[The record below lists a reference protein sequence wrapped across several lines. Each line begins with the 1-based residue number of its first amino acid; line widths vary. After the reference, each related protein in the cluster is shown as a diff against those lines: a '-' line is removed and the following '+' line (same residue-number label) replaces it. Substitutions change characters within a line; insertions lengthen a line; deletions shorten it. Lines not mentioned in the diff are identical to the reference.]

1 MESNCINNFSDNYEY
16 DLKYNENDVNE
27 LSGLE
32 RSVLLLQKLDTFNYS
47 KRKCSSL
54 EENEEIGMCCKCN
67 KLIALKFTTCKG
79 CNKHYCI
86 KHREGHECSE
96 NTSKL
101 KVKLNEGKNAFLDK
115 LKQAKIK
122 AGVK

>member
-1 MESNCINNFSDNYEY
+1 MELNDRNTSNEDYEY
-16 DLKYNENDVNE
+16 NLKYNDEDAKE
-27 LSGLE
+27 FSPLE
-32 RSVLLLQKLDTFNYS
+32 QSVLLLQKLDTFNYN

-86 KHREGHECSE
+86 KHREGHECSA
-96 NTSKL
+96 NSSKL
-101 KVKLNEGKNAFLDK
+101 KVKLTEGKNAFLDK